1 MCSETREQGLGRP
14 ERSPRG
20 PPAEALCTFS
30 SACDLP
36 SHVPTH
42 PHPMPYS
49 TCASAPPCHPR
60 PPTTQSCAHIRRW
73 KGGCP
78 AGRPCQDRGLAALSY
93 LGGSRDLG
101 PALIALDTWHPSSGA
116 EAGEAEALEIKVGGE
131 DIRSDALVS
140 SVLAEPLLAGPERH
154 VSKDTCEHAR
164 EGCRGLGRG
173 SSDKTQMPAGNVR
186 GGLRAI
192 YFRQRC

>member
-1 MCSETREQGLGRP
+1 M
-14 ERSPRG
+14 
-20 PPAEALCTFS
+20 
-30 SACDLP
+30 
-36 SHVPTH
+36 
-42 PHPMPYS
+42 
-49 TCASAPPCHPR
+49 
-60 PPTTQSCAHIRRW
+60 
-73 KGGCP
+73 
-78 AGRPCQDRGLAALSY
+78 
-93 LGGSRDLG
+93 G
-101 PALIALDTWHPSSGA
+101 PALVALDTWHPSSGA

-140 SVLAEPLLAGPERH
+140 SVLAEPLLAVPERH